1 MSENDNYPQH
11 DKYQCTHCN
20 GTGTIIVFDKLPLE
34 NATLDSRDLKGTC
47 RVCKGFG
54 YTFVPN
60 ENACYHEYLAKEHLE
75 ENAKML
81 LQVHDELVFD
91 IPISEKEIFEKLV
104 RETMENVMMNYQ

>member
-60 ENACYHEYLAKEHLE
+60 ENACYHEYLAKDFKFIEDYRSLGIIYGYQIASCHKCGFVNRLK
-75 ENAKML
+75 N
-81 LQVHDELVFD
+81 
-91 IPISEKEIFEKLV
+91 
-104 RETMENVMMNYQ
+104 ETTYANSGNR